1 MHLHIFS
8 DLHADM
14 ADIKPIDALPGVD
27 VVVVAGDVC
36 EGAVNGFAR
45 LREIVAEDVPI
56 VMVMGNH
63 EFYHRTFPEELKQAR
78 AEAARFGVHLLE
90 NEAVVLAGVRFAGC
104 TLWTDYAIFGPGSE
118 VHTMAVCRDRMND
131 HRRITWRKQPWL
143 RFRPQEALGLHR
155 TSRTWLTGL
164 LETPFDGPTIVVTHH
179 APGWGSVAEKYQN
192 DRVTAAYASDLSALI
207 LATRPSLW
215 IHGHIHTQS
224 DYLLGATRVICNP
237 HGYGRENPDFDP
249 TLVVEVA

>member
-1 MHLHIFS
+1 MNLHIFS

-14 ADIKPIDALPGVD
+14 ADIKPIAVQPEVD

-36 EGAVNGFAR
+36 EGAVHAFER
-45 LREIVAEDVPI
+45 LRAIVPEPVPI

-63 EFYHRTFPEELKQAR
+63 EYYHRTFPEELKLAR
-78 AEAARFGVHLLE
+78 SEAARFGVHLLE
-90 NEAVVLAGVRFAGC
+90 NAAVVMSGVRFVGC

-118 VHTMAVCRDRMND
+118 IHTMAVCRDRMND

-155 TSRTWLTGL
+155 TSRTYLTSV
-164 LETPFDGPTIVVTHH
+164 LETPFDGPTVVVTHH
-179 APGWGSVAEKYQN
+179 APSWGSVAERYRN
-192 DRVTAAYASDLSALI
+192 DCVTAAYASDLSPLI
-207 LATRPSLW
+207 LATQPALW
-215 IHGHIHTQS
+215 VHGHIHTLS
-224 DYLLGATRVICNP
+224 DDRIGSTRVICNP

-249 TLVVEVA
+249 ALVIEIP